1 MSYNGSGT
9 FVINSTGQPVVT
21 GTVISSSTFNSLTAD
36 LATGLSTAITKDG
49 QTTTTALIPFAG
61 GVSSTLAT
69 DSTSISTGSLLT
81 SGGLGVTK
89 AAWIGGLMNVAGAAT
104 FQSSVS
110 ISGAVTFAGITFT
123 QDLKS
128 DTAFATPAALSATG
142 YRGFA
147 STVSGASMMNDVSL
161 MNRAGTVVLG
171 VGPNTTVV
179 NIPASLTVGT
189 TLGVTG
195 VATFGNGAI
204 LGTPASGVATN
215 LTGLPLTTGVT
226 GTLPVANG
234 GTNVTSYAIGDLLY
248 ASGATTLSKLADVA
262 TGNALISGGVT
273 TAPSWGKIG
282 LTTHVSGTLP
292 VANGGTGV
300 ATTTAYAVQCG
311 GTTSTGAHQAVAS
324 VGTTGQVLTSNGPSA
339 LPTFQTI
346 AASGV
351 TSAVAGSGITVSAAT
366 GAVTISQD
374 IYTGST
380 STNVTYPIGSY
391 VIVNAGAAYANN
403 SSQDVR
409 NFAGNTAFAIGSGT
423 ALTGTWRARGSFYQN
438 FGNLSCVNVIV
449 GYALFQRTA

>member
-1 MSYNGSGT
+1 
-9 FVINSTGQPVVT
+9 
-21 GTVISSSTFNSLTAD
+21 L
-36 LATGLSTAITKDG
+36 
-49 QTTTTALIPFAG
+49 
-61 GVSSTLAT
+61 
-69 DSTSISTGSLLT
+69 
-81 SGGLGVTK
+81 
-89 AAWIGGLMNVAGAAT
+89 
-104 FQSSVS
+104 
-110 ISGAVTFAGITFT
+110 
-123 QDLKS
+123 
-128 DTAFATPAALSATG
+128 
-142 YRGFA
+142 
-147 STVSGASMMNDVSL
+147 
-161 MNRAGTVVLG
+161 
-171 VGPNTTVV
+171 
-179 NIPASLTVGT
+179 
-189 TLGVTG
+189 
-195 VATFGNGAI
+195 GNGAI

-324 VGTTGQVLTSNGPSA
+324 VGTTGQVLTSNGAAA
-339 LPTFQTI
+339 LPTFQTLS
-346 AASGV
+346 SGV

-374 IYTGST
+374 FYTGST

-409 NFAGNTAFAIGSGT
+409 NLAGNTAFAIASGT

-438 FGNLSCVNVIV
+438 FGILSCTNVIV